1 MGPQT
6 RGRPELEN
14 SLASQDGGRLA
25 KVIGYFEEA
34 EEATLDA
41 RTKSE
46 RDRDY
51 YDGKQWTAEEIAEL
65 KKRGQP
71 AIAFNVIKSR
81 VEFLLGL
88 EKQQRR
94 DPKAYYR
101 NQPDEPAADAFTSGL
116 RFAAEAADFPAKRSR
131 AWKNMVVEGYGGV
144 ELYAEPDGIDYALKM
159 NAIPWDRI
167 VFDPHSSSEDFSDAR
182 YLGQVLWMDLEE
194 AVEKYG
200 EEARAILETTLA
212 GSPRAG
218 ETFDD
223 KPRWT
228 VWGDPKRKRVRVVSL
243 WHKEAG
249 RWYLCEFTKAG
260 ELFYQES
267 PYMDRD
273 GRSLCPL
280 ILESAHVDRDNN
292 RYGEVRHL
300 VDPQDEVNKRRSKA
314 LHQSVSR
321 GVIAEAGAVEDVGK
335 TRKELARPDFYVE
348 VMRDARFE
356 VVDGI
361 QLAAGQAALLN
372 DAMNYIGQAGPNSA
386 LLGKGVESQSGR
398 AIEAQQSGGMVEM
411 GDLLDALRRFDQ
423 RVFQMLANMMQQ
435 FWTAERWIRVTDDE
449 LSPQA
454 VGLNVTQVDEFGY
467 PVQQQN
473 AVADMDVD
481 IIIADAENVI
491 TMQGEAYQA
500 FVTTLPMLAQMPP
513 QFAQIAVKTHPALT
527 SNQKREILQV
537 LEGMAQ
543 PNPQAQAAQQ
553 SQMQMQQDMAAADI
567 EKKRADAFKSMAQ
580 GEEIAGR
587 SMAPQFPD
595 QGQFIAA

>member
-1 MGPQT
+1 MADLTPK
-6 RGRPELEN
+6 
-14 SLASQDGGRLA
+14 DGGRLA
-25 KVIGYFEEA
+25 KLIGYFEEA

-51 YDGKQWTAEEIAEL
+51 YDGKQWTADETAEL

-101 NQPDEPAADAFTSGL
+101 NQPDEPTADAFTSGL
-116 RFAAEAADFPAKRSR
+116 RFAAESADFQAKRSR

-144 ELYAEPDGIDYALKM
+144 ELYAEPDSIDYALKM

-167 VFDPHSSSEDFSDAR
+167 VYDPHASQEDFSDAR

-200 EEARAILETTLA
+200 EEARAVLETTLA
-212 GSPRAG
+212 GSPRPG
-218 ETFDD
+218 ETYDD
-223 KPRWT
+223 KPKWS

-243 WHKEAG
+243 WHKEGG
-249 RWYLCEFTKAG
+249 RWFWCEFTKGG
-260 ELFYQES
+260 ELSYGES
-267 PYMDRD
+267 PYRTKE
-273 GRSLCPL
+273 GESLCPI
-280 ILESAHVDRDNN
+280 ILESAHVDRENN

-321 GVIAEAGAVEDVGK
+321 GVIAEAGAVEDVAK

-361 QLAAGQAALLN
+361 QLASGQAALLN
-372 DAMNYIGQAGPNSA
+372 DAMSYIAQAGPNSA

-423 RVFQMLANMMQQ
+423 RVFQMLACMMQQ

-454 VGLNVTQVDEFGY
+454 VGLNVAQVDEYGN
-467 PVQQQN
+467 PVGSEN

-500 FVTTLPMLAQMPP
+500 FVTTLPLLGQMSP

-537 LEGMAQ
+537 LEEMAQ
-543 PNPQAQAAQQ
+543 PNPEAQAAQQ
-553 SQMQMQQDMAAADI
+553 AQMQMAQDSAAAEL
-567 EKKRADAFKSMAQ
+567 EKTRAEAFKSMAQ
-580 GEEIAGR
+580 GEEIASR
-587 SMAPQFPD
+587 SMAPMYPPM
-595 QGQFIAA
+595 GQPIAA

>member
-1 MGPQT
+1 
-6 RGRPELEN
+6 LEN
-14 SLASQDGGRLA
+14 SLTSQDGGRLA
-25 KVIGYFEEA
+25 KLIGYFEEA

-51 YDGKQWTAEEIAEL
+51 YDGKQWTADETAEL

-101 NQPDEPAADAFTSGL
+101 NQPDEPAAEAFTSGL
-116 RFAAEAADFPAKRSR
+116 RFAAESADFPAKRSKT
-131 AWKNMVVEGYGGV
+131 WKNLVVEGYGGV
-144 ELYAEPDGIDYALKM
+144 EAYVEPDGIDHKICL
-159 NAIPWDRI
+159 NHIPWDRI

-182 YLGQVLWMDLEE
+182 YIGQVLWMDLEE

-200 EEARAILETTLA
+200 DEARAVLETTLA
-212 GSPRAG
+212 GSPRPG
-218 ETFDD
+218 ETYDD
-223 KPRWT
+223 KPKWS
-228 VWGDPKRKRVRVVSL
+228 VWGDPKRKRVRIVSL

-249 RWYLCEFTKAG
+249 RWFLCEFTKGG
-260 ELFYQES
+260 ELVYQES
-267 PYMDRD
+267 PYRDRQSN
-273 GRSLCPL
+273 SLCPL
-280 ILESAHVDRDNN
+280 VLESAHVDRENN

-321 GVIAEAGAVEDVGK
+321 GVIAEAGAVEDVSK

-361 QLAAGQAALLN
+361 QLAAGQAALLS
-372 DAMNYIGQAGPNSA
+372 DAMNYISQAGPNQA
-386 LLGKGVESQSGR
+386 LLGKGTEDQSGR

-423 RVFQMLANMMQQ
+423 RVFQLLANMMQQ

-454 VGLNVTQVDEFGY
+454 VGLNVSQVDEYGN
-467 PVQQQN
+467 PVGAEN

-491 TMQGEAYQA
+491 TMQSEAYQA

-513 QFAQIAVKTHPALT
+513 AFAKIAVKTHPALT
-527 SNQKREILQV
+527 SAQKREIIAT
-537 LEGMAQ
+537 LEGQTEPDPAAQ
-543 PNPQAQAAQQ
+543 QAQAEQQ
-553 SQMQMQQDMAAADI
+553 QMAKDMAAAEL
-567 EKKRADAFKSMAQ
+567 EKRRADAFKSMAQ

-587 SMAPQFPD
+587 AMAPQFPD
-595 QGQFIAA
+595 MGQPIAA

>member
-1 MGPQT
+1 MADLTPK
-6 RGRPELEN
+6 
-14 SLASQDGGRLA
+14 DGGRLA
-25 KVIGYFEEA
+25 KLIGYFEEA

-51 YDGKQWTAEEIAEL
+51 YDGKQWTADETAEL

-101 NQPDEPAADAFTSGL
+101 NQPDEPTADAFTSGL
-116 RFAAEAADFPAKRSR
+116 RFAAESADFQAKRSR

-144 ELYAEPDGIDYALKM
+144 ELYAEPDSIDYALKM

-167 VFDPHSSSEDFSDAR
+167 VYDPHASQEDFSDAR

-200 EEARAILETTLA
+200 EEARAVLETTLA
-212 GSPRAG
+212 GSPRPG
-218 ETFDD
+218 ETYDD
-223 KPRWT
+223 KPKWS

-243 WHKEAG
+243 WHKEGG
-249 RWYLCEFTKAG
+249 RWFWCEFTKGG
-260 ELFYQES
+260 ELSYGES
-267 PYMDRD
+267 PYRTKE
-273 GRSLCPL
+273 GESLCPI
-280 ILESAHVDRDNN
+280 ILESAHVDRENN

-321 GVIAEAGAVEDVGK
+321 GVIAEAGAVEDVAK

-361 QLAAGQAALLN
+361 QLASGQAALLN
-372 DAMNYIGQAGPNSA
+372 DAMSYIAQAGPNSA

-423 RVFQMLANMMQQ
+423 RVFQMLACMMQQ

-454 VGLNVTQVDEFGY
+454 VGLNVAQVDEYGN
-467 PVQQQN
+467 PVGAEN

-500 FVTTLPMLAQMPP
+500 FVTTLPLLGQMSP

-537 LEGMAQ
+537 LEEMAQ
-543 PNPQAQAAQQ
+543 PNPEAQAAQQ
-553 SQMQMQQDMAAADI
+553 AQMQMAQDSAAAEL
-567 EKKRADAFKSMAQ
+567 EKTRAEAFKSMAQ
-580 GEEIAGR
+580 GEEIASR
-587 SMAPQFPD
+587 SMAPMYPPM
-595 QGQFIAA
+595 GQPIAA

>member
-1 MGPQT
+1 M
-6 RGRPELEN
+6 EN
-14 SLASQDGGRLA
+14 SLTPANDDHLSKL
-25 KVIGYFEEA
+25 IGYFEEA
-34 EEATLDA
+34 EEATQDA

-51 YDGKQWTAEEIAEL
+51 YDGKQWTPDEIATL
-65 KKRGQP
+65 KARGQP

-101 NQPDEPAADAFTSGL
+101 NQPDQPAADAFTAGL
-116 RFAAEAADFPAKRSR
+116 RYAADSADFPAKRSR

-144 ELYAEPDGIDYALKM
+144 ELYAEPDALDYALKI
-159 NAIPWDRI
+159 NVIPWDRI
-167 VFDPHSSSEDFSDAR
+167 VYDPHSAQEDFSDAR

-200 EEARAILETTLA
+200 EEARAVLETTLA
-212 GSPRAG
+212 RGPKAG
-218 ETFDD
+218 ETYDD
-223 KPRWT
+223 RPKWS
-228 VWGDPKRKRVRVVSL
+228 VWSDPKRKRVRVVSL

-249 RWYLCEFTKAG
+249 RWLWCEFTQAG
-260 ELFYQES
+260 KLSSGES
-267 PYMDRD
+267 PYQTKE
-273 GRSLCPL
+273 GESLCPL
-280 ILESAHVDRDNN
+280 ILESAHIDRENN

-321 GVIAEAGAVEDVGK
+321 GVIAEAGAVEDIAK

-348 VMRDARFE
+348 VQRDSRFE

-372 DAMNYIGQAGPNSA
+372 DAMSYIAQAGPNSA
-386 LLGKGVESQSGR
+386 LLGKGTEDQSGR
-398 AIEAQQSGGMVEM
+398 AIEAQQAGGMVEM

-454 VGLNVTQVDEFGY
+454 VGLNVAQVDDYGY
-467 PVQQQN
+467 PVEPEN
-473 AVADMDVD
+473 AVAAMDVD
-481 IIIADAENVI
+481 VIIADAENVI
-491 TMQGEAYQA
+491 AMQGETYQA
-500 FVTTLPMLAQMPP
+500 FMQVLPMLAQMPP
-513 QFAQIAVKTHPALT
+513 ALAKMAISVNPALK
-527 SNQKREILQV
+527 SAQKRELIEALD
-537 LEGMAQ
+537 GMGQANPMAEEQAQ
-543 PNPQAQAAQQ
+543 MAKAKAQADIENTQAQAFQRAVQGE
-553 SQMQMQQDMAAADI
+553 AAAM
-567 EKKRADAFKSMAQ
+567 RASQ
-580 GEEIAGR
+580 
-587 SMAPQFPD
+587 PQVMPD
-595 QGQFIAA
+595 QGQYIAA

>member
-1 MGPQT
+1 M
-6 RGRPELEN
+6 EN
-14 SLASQDGGRLA
+14 SLTPKSDDLHARL
-25 KVIGYFEEA
+25 VSYFEEA

-51 YDGKQWTAEEIAEL
+51 YDGKQWTADEVATL
-65 KKRGQP
+65 KARGQP

-116 RFAAEAADFPAKRSR
+116 RFAADTADFPAKRSK
-131 AWKNMVVEGYGGV
+131 AWKNMVIEGYGGV
-144 ELYAEPDGIDYALKM
+144 ELYAERDGIDYALKI
-159 NAIPWDRI
+159 NVIPWDRI
-167 VFDPHSSSEDFSDAR
+167 IYDPHSSSEDFSDAR
-182 YLGQVLWMDLEE
+182 YVGQVLWMDLDE
-194 AVEKYG
+194 ALTKYG
-200 EEARAILETTLA
+200 EEARSVLESTLA
-212 GSPRAG
+212 NSPRPG

-223 KPRWT
+223 KPKWT
-228 VWGDPKRKRVRVVSL
+228 VWADPKRKRVRIVSM
-243 WHKEAG
+243 WHKEADG
-249 RWYLCEFTKAG
+249 WYLCEFSQAG
-260 ELFYQES
+260 TLNYQPS
-267 PYMDRD
+267 PYVTKQ
-273 GRSLCPL
+273 GESLCPL

-321 GVIAEAGAVEDVGK
+321 GVVADHGAVEDVGK

-348 VMRDARFE
+348 VMPGSKFE

-372 DAMNYIGQAGPNSA
+372 DAMGYIAQAGPNSA

-423 RVFQMLANMMQQ
+423 RVFQFLANMMQQ

-454 VGLNVTQVDEFGY
+454 VGLNVPEVDEYGN
-467 PVQQQN
+467 PVGVQS
-473 AVADMDVD
+473 AVAEMDVD
-481 IIIADAENVI
+481 VIIADAENVI
-491 TMQGEAYQA
+491 AMQGEMYAA
-500 FVTTLPMLAQMPP
+500 FIQSLPALAQMPP
-513 QFAQIAVKTHPALT
+513 AYAKMAIKANPALKA
-527 SNQKREILQV
+527 SQKREM
-537 LEGMAQ
+537 LEAMEQMSAPNPMAEQQAQMAQ
-543 PNPQAQAAQQ
+543 AKAQADIENTQAQAFQRA
-553 SQMQMQQDMAAADI
+553 MQGEAAAR
-567 EKKRADAFKSMAQ
+567 RASQ
-580 GEEIAGR
+580 
-587 SMAPQFPD
+587 PQVMPN
-595 QGQFIAA
+595 QGQYIAA

>member
-1 MGPQT
+1 M
-6 RGRPELEN
+6 EN
-14 SLASQDGGRLA
+14 SLTPNNDARLTRL
-25 KVIGYFEEA
+25 ISYFEEA
-34 EEATLDA
+34 EEATQDA

-51 YDGKQWTAEEIAEL
+51 YDGKQWTAEEIQTL
-65 KKRGQP
+65 KSRGQP

-101 NQPDEPAADAFTSGL
+101 NQPDQPAADAFTAGL
-116 RFAAEAADFPAKRSR
+116 RYAADSADFPAKRSR

-144 ELYAEPDGIDYALKM
+144 ELYAEPDALDYALKI
-159 NAIPWDRI
+159 NVIPWDRI
-167 VFDPHSSSEDFSDAR
+167 VYDPHSAQEDFSDAR
-182 YLGQVLWMDLEE
+182 YVGQVLWMDLEE

-200 EEARAILETTLA
+200 EENRGILETTLND
-212 GSPRAG
+212 GRRVG
-218 ETFDD
+218 ETYDD
-223 KPRWT
+223 RPKWQ
-228 VWGDPKRKRVRVVSL
+228 VWSDTKRKRIRVVSL

-249 RWYLCEFTKAG
+249 RWNWCEFTKG
-260 ELFYQES
+260 GGLSYGES
-267 PYMDRD
+267 PYTTKD
-273 GRSLCPL
+273 GESLCPL
-280 ILESAHVDRDNN
+280 ILESAHIDRENN

-321 GVIAEAGAVEDVGK
+321 GVIAEAGAVEDIAK

-348 VMRDARFE
+348 VQRDSRFE

-372 DAMNYIGQAGPNSA
+372 DAMSYIAQAGPNSA
-386 LLGKGVESQSGR
+386 LLGKGTEDQSGR
-398 AIEAQQSGGMVEM
+398 AIEAQQAGGMVEM

-454 VGLNVTQVDEFGY
+454 VGLNVAEVDDYGN
-467 PVQQQN
+467 PVGQQN
-473 AVADMDVD
+473 AVAEMDVD
-481 IIIADAENVI
+481 VIIADAENVI
-491 TMQGEAYQA
+491 AMQGETYQA
-500 FVTTLPMLAQMPP
+500 FMQSLPALAQMPP
-513 QFAQIAVKTHPALT
+513 AFAQIAVKVNPALKAA
-527 SNQKREILQV
+527 QKREILEA
-537 LEGMAQ
+537 LEQMAQ
-543 PNPQAQAAQQ
+543 PNPMAEQQAQMAEAKARADIENTQAQAFQRA
-553 SQMQMQQDMAAADI
+553 MQGEAAAA
-567 EKKRADAFKSMAQ
+567 RANQ
-580 GEEIAGR
+580 
-587 SMAPQFPD
+587 PQMMPD
-595 QGQFIAA
+595 MGQVIAA

>member
-1 MGPQT
+1 MT
-6 RGRPELEN
+6 
-14 SLASQDGGRLA
+14 DLA
-25 KVIGYFEEA
+25 KPDDARHTRLIGFFEEA
-34 EEATLDA
+34 EEATQEA
-41 RTKSE
+41 RSRSE

-51 YDGKQWTAEEIAEL
+51 YDGKQWTSEEVATL
-65 KKRGQP
+65 KARGQP

-101 NQPDEPAADAFTSGL
+101 NDPDQPAADAFTAGL
-116 RFAAEAADFPAKRSR
+116 RYAADSADFPAKRSR

-144 ELYAEPDGIDYALKM
+144 ELYAAPDAIDYALKI
-159 NAIPWDRI
+159 NVIPWDRI
-167 VFDPHSSSEDFSDAR
+167 VYDPHSAQEDFSDAR

-200 EEARAILETTLA
+200 EQARAILENTLTE
-212 GSPRAG
+212 GSRAG
-218 ETFDD
+218 ETYDD
-223 KPRWT
+223 RPKWSI
-228 VWGDPKRKRVRVVSL
+228 WSDPKRKRVRVVSL

-249 RWYLCEFTKAG
+249 RWQWCEFTKAG
-260 ELFYQES
+260 ELSYGES
-267 PYMDRD
+267 PYQTKD
-273 GRSLCPL
+273 GESLCPL
-280 ILESAHVDRDNN
+280 ILESAHIDRENN

-321 GVIAEAGAVEDVGK
+321 GVVADHGAVEDVGK

-348 VMRDARFE
+348 VMPGAKFE

-372 DAMNYIGQAGPNSA
+372 DAMSYIAQAGPNSA
-386 LLGKGVESQSGR
+386 LLGKGTEDQSGR
-398 AIEAQQSGGMVEM
+398 AIEAQQAGGMVEM

-454 VGLNVTQVDEFGY
+454 VGLNVAEVDEYGN
-467 PVQQQN
+467 PVGQQN
-473 AVADMDVD
+473 AVAEMDVD
-481 IIIADAENVI
+481 VIIADAENVI
-491 TMQGEAYQA
+491 AMQGETYQA
-500 FVTTLPMLAQMPP
+500 FMQVLPMLAQMPP
-513 QFAQIAVKTHPALT
+513 ALAKMAISINPALKST
-527 SNQKREILQV
+527 QKRELMEA
-537 LEGMAQ
+537 LDGMGQ
-543 PNPQAQAAQQ
+543 PNPMAEEQAQMARAKAQADIENTQAQAFQRA
-553 SQMQMQQDMAAADI
+553 MQGEAAAM
-567 EKKRADAFKSMAQ
+567 RASQ
-580 GEEIAGR
+580 
-587 SMAPQFPD
+587 PQYPP
-595 QGQFIAA
+595 QGQIIAA

>member
-1 MGPQT
+1 M
-6 RGRPELEN
+6 EN
-14 SLASQDGGRLA
+14 SLTPKQDDIHTRL
-25 KVIGYFEEA
+25 IGYFEEA

-51 YDGKQWTAEEIAEL
+51 YDGKQWTADEVATL
-65 KKRGQP
+65 KQRGQP

-116 RFAAEAADFPAKRSR
+116 RFAADSADFPAKRSK
-131 AWKNMVVEGYGGV
+131 AWKNMVIEGYGGV
-144 ELYAEPDGIDYALKM
+144 EMYAEPDGIDYALKI
-159 NAIPWDRI
+159 NVIPWDRI
-167 VFDPHSSSEDFSDAR
+167 IYDPHSSSEDFSDAR
-182 YLGQVLWMDLEE
+182 YVGQVLWMDLDE
-194 AVEKYG
+194 ALAKYG
-200 EEARAILETTLA
+200 EEARQVLESTLA
-212 GSPRAG
+212 NSPRPG

-223 KPRWT
+223 KPKWT
-228 VWGDPKRKRVRVVSL
+228 VWADPKRKRVRIVSM
-243 WHKEAG
+243 WHKEADG
-249 RWYLCEFTKAG
+249 WYLCEFSQAG
-260 ELFYQES
+260 TLSYQAS
-267 PYMDRD
+267 PYVTKQ
-273 GRSLCPL
+273 GESLCPL

-321 GVIAEAGAVEDVGK
+321 GVVADHGAVEDVAK

-348 VMRDARFE
+348 VMPGSKFE

-361 QLAAGQAALLN
+361 QLASGQAALLN
-372 DAMNYIGQAGPNSA
+372 DAMSYIAQAGPNSA
-386 LLGKGVESQSGR
+386 LLGKGTEDQSGR
-398 AIEAQQSGGMVEM
+398 AIEAQQAGGMVEM

-454 VGLNVTQVDEFGY
+454 VGLNVPEVDEFGN
-467 PVQQQN
+467 PVGVQS
-473 AVADMDVD
+473 AVAEMDVD
-481 IIIADAENVI
+481 VIIADAENVI
-491 TMQGEAYQA
+491 AMQGEMYAA
-500 FVTTLPMLAQMPP
+500 FIQSLPALAQMPP
-513 QFAQIAVKTHPALT
+513 AYAAMAIKANPALKA
-527 SNQKREILQV
+527 SQKREM
-537 LEGMAQ
+537 LEAMEQMGQ
-543 PNPQAQAAQQ
+543 PNPQAEAQAQMAQAKAQ
-553 SQMQMQQDMAAADI
+553 ADI
-567 EKKRADAFKSMAQ
+567 ENTQAQAFQRAMQ
-580 GEEIAGR
+580 GEAAAAR
-587 SMAPQFPD
+587 ANQPQMMPD
-595 QGQFIAA
+595 MGQVIAA

>member
-1 MGPQT
+1 MAEQAIT
-6 RGRPELEN
+6 AKPED
-14 SLASQDGGRLA
+14 ARLS
-25 KVIGYFEEA
+25 KLIGYFEEA

-51 YDGKQWTAEEIAEL
+51 YDGKQWTPDEVAEL

-116 RFAAEAADFPAKRSR
+116 RFAAESADFPAKRSR
-131 AWKNMVVEGYGGV
+131 AWKNMVIEGYGGV

-159 NAIPWDRI
+159 NTIPWDRI
-167 VFDPHSSSEDFSDAR
+167 IFDPHSAQEDFSDAR
-182 YLGQVLWMDLEE
+182 YLGQVLWLDFEE
-194 AVEKYG
+194 AIEKYG
-200 EEARAILETTLA
+200 EEARDKLEATLA
-212 GSPRAG
+212 NSPRPG
-218 ETFDD
+218 ETYDD
-223 KPRWT
+223 KPKWT
-228 VWGDPKRKRVRVVSL
+228 VWADPKRKRVRIVSM
-243 WHKEAG
+243 WHKEGG
-249 RWYLCEFTKAG
+249 RWFLCEFTKGG
-260 ELFYQES
+260 ELLYTES
-267 PYMDRD
+267 PYQDRQ
-273 GRSLCPL
+273 GNSLCPI
-280 ILESAHVDRDNN
+280 ILESAHIDRDNN

-321 GVIAEAGAVEDVGK
+321 GVIAEAGAVEDIAK

-361 QLAAGQAALLN
+361 QLASGQAALLN
-372 DAMNYIGQAGPNSA
+372 DAMNYIGQAGPNQA
-386 LLGKGVESQSGR
+386 LLGKGTEDQSGR

-423 RVFQMLANMMQQ
+423 RVFQLLANMMQQ

-454 VGLNVTQVDEFGY
+454 VGLNVPQVDEYGY
-467 PVQQQN
+467 PVGVES

-491 TMQGEAYQA
+491 TMQGETYAA
-500 FVTTLPMLAQMPP
+500 FVQTLPMLAQMPP

-527 SNQKREILQV
+527 ANQKREILQV
-537 LEGMAQ
+537 LEGMNQ
-543 PNPQAQAAQQ
+543 PNPEAQQAQAEQQ
-553 SQMQMQQDMAAADI
+553 QIAKDMAAAEL
-567 EKKRADAFKSMAQ
+567 EKKRAEAFKSMAQ

-587 SMAPQFPD
+587 AMQPQFPD
-595 QGQFIAA
+595 MGQIIAA

>member
-1 MGPQT
+1 
-6 RGRPELEN
+6 LEN
-14 SLASQDGGRLA
+14 SLTPNNDARLTRL
-25 KVIGYFEEA
+25 ISYFEEA
-34 EEATLDA
+34 EEATQDA

-51 YDGKQWTAEEIAEL
+51 YDGKQWTAEEIQTL
-65 KKRGQP
+65 KQRGQP

-101 NQPDEPAADAFTSGL
+101 NQPDQPAADAFTAGL
-116 RFAAEAADFPAKRSR
+116 RYAADSADFPAKRSR

-144 ELYAEPDGIDYALKM
+144 ELYAEQDALDYALKI
-159 NAIPWDRI
+159 NVIPWDRI
-167 VFDPHSSSEDFSDAR
+167 VYDPHSAQEDFSDAR

-200 EEARAILETTLA
+200 EENRAILENTLND
-212 GSPRAG
+212 GRRAG
-218 ETFDD
+218 ETYDD
-223 KPRWT
+223 RPKWS
-228 VWGDPKRKRVRVVSL
+228 VWSDPKRKRIRVVSL
-243 WHKEAG
+243 WHKENG
-249 RWYLCEFTKAG
+249 RWFWCEFTKGG
-260 ELFYQES
+260 ELSYGES
-267 PYMDRD
+267 PYTTKD
-273 GRSLCPL
+273 GESLCPL
-280 ILESAHVDRDNN
+280 ILESAHIDRENN

-321 GVIAEAGAVEDVGK
+321 GVIAEAGAVEDIAK

-348 VMRDARFE
+348 VQRDSRFE

-372 DAMNYIGQAGPNSA
+372 DAMSYIAQAGPNSA
-386 LLGKGVESQSGR
+386 LLGKGTEDQSGR
-398 AIEAQQSGGMVEM
+398 AIEAQQAGGMVEM

-454 VGLNVTQVDEFGY
+454 VGLNVAEVDDYGN
-467 PVQQQN
+467 PVGQQN
-473 AVADMDVD
+473 AVAEMDVD
-481 IIIADAENVI
+481 VIIADAENVI
-491 TMQGEAYQA
+491 AMQGETYQA
-500 FVTTLPMLAQMPP
+500 FMQSLPALAQMPP
-513 QFAQIAVKTHPALT
+513 AFAQIAVKINPALR
-527 SNQKREILQV
+527 SSQKREILQA
-537 LEGMAQ
+537 LEQMAQ
-543 PNPQAQAAQQ
+543 PNPMAEQQ
-553 SQMQMQQDMAAADI
+553 GQMAQDMAAAEL
-567 EKKRADAFKSMAQ
+567 EKKRADAFKAMAQ

-587 SMAPQFPD
+587 SMAPQFPVD
-595 QGQFIAA
+595 PGQFIAA